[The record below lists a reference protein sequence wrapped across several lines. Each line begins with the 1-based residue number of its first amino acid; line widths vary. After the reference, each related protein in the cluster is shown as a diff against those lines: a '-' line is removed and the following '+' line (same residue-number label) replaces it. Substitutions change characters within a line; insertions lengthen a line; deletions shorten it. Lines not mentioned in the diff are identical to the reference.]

1 MAQMPRDDAFDS
13 TSALLSEGYRFIPE
27 RCRRLRSD
35 VFEARL
41 MLRRVV
47 CMSGEE
53 AAVQFYEPGRFT
65 RRGAMPRSTLKLL
78 QDEGSVA
85 VLDGEAH
92 RWRKRMFMSLMTQEA
107 IRRLGEI
114 FEDRWR
120 SRMAAWEKTD

>member
-53 AAVQFYEPGRFT
+53 AAGQFYEPGRFT
-65 RRGAMPRSTLKLL
+65 RRGATPRSTLKLL

-92 RWRKRMFMSLMTQEA
+92 RRRKRLFLSMMTPES
-107 IRRLGEI
+107 IRRLGGSSA
-114 FEDRWR
+114 DRGHIR
-120 SRMAAWEKTD
+120 E

>member
-53 AAVQFYEPGRFT
+53 AAGQFYEPGRFT
-65 RRGAMPRSTLKLL
+65 RRGGDAPIDAEAAAGRRQRGRPGRRSPP
-78 QDEGSVA
+78 VA
-85 VLDGEAH
+85 KADVNVA
-92 RWRKRMFMSLMTQEA
+92 EA
-107 IRRLGEI
+107 IGRANG
-114 FEDRWR
+114 
-120 SRMAAWEKTD
+120 

>member
-1 MAQMPRDDAFDS
+1 MWYCSFFLMRRLPPRSTRTDTLFPYTTLFRSPPGRIGASMAQMPRDDAFDS

-53 AAVQFYEPGRFT
+53 IGR
-65 RRGAMPRSTLKLL
+65 
-78 QDEGSVA
+78 
-85 VLDGEAH
+85 AH
-92 RWRKRMFMSLMTQEA
+92 V
-107 IRRLGEI
+107 
-114 FEDRWR
+114 
-120 SRMAAWEKTD
+120 